1 MGQER
6 AVLRGIEVGAEVA
19 GEQDLSNGARIL
31 GEVAWRVGNPPA
43 AISDLVTDGIRELI
57 MPDDLKSGALAN
69 DTALYHLGMHQDDFR
84 IAGIGFSIEDAGA
97 FAAERVLPAS
107 FLIGDTRKVL
117 DAAHIVSDH
126 KDLIRGMAER
136 GVPGFV
142 REIHIN
148 HWGEPVEVLAHVSL
162 DGESLSYVENYDGDV
177 PAGTTRS
184 GPWIRE
190 ETITQAQG
198 DLENWV
204 AQTRQ
209 EATERLANDLTLTD
223 GERAIA
229 ANAAV
234 SVGYQNMKGDAIA
247 DILRENGRE
256 LHMSDAPQAEGTV
269 NNEPRAPESLLP
281 ASYSSDA
288 PGL

>member
-19 GEQDLSNGARIL
+19 GEQDISNGARIL
-31 GEVAWRVGNPPA
+31 GEVAWRVSNPPA

-69 DTALYHLGMHQDDFR
+69 DTALYHLGTHQDDVQLL
-84 IAGIGFSIEDAGA
+84 GIGFSIEDAAA
-97 FAAERVLPAS
+97 FAAERILPAS

-117 DAAHIVSDH
+117 DASHIVSDH

-136 GVPGFV
+136 NIPGFV
-142 REIHIN
+142 HEISIN
-148 HWGEPVEVLAHVSL
+148 HWGEPVEIFAHASL
-162 DGESLSYVENYDGDV
+162 DGESVVPYVDNYDGEI
-177 PAGTTRS
+177 PAGTQRS
-184 GPWIRE
+184 GPLARE
-190 ETITQAQG
+190 NAVTRAQS

-209 EATERLANDLTLTD
+209 EATDRLASDETLTD
-223 GERAIA
+223 RERAIA

-234 SVGYQNMKGDAIA
+234 SVGYQNLKGDAIA

-256 LHMSDAPQAEGTV
+256 LRMRDAPEEEVIV
-269 NNEPRAPESLLP
+269 NDEPLAPENLLP
-281 ASYSSDA
+281 ASYNTPA
-288 PGL
+288 L

>member
-6 AVLRGIEVGAEVA
+6 AVLRGIEMGADMAGENDIATGARVA
-19 GEQDLSNGARIL
+19 GEI
-31 GEVAWRVGNPPA
+31 AWRVSNPPA

-69 DTALYHLGMHQDDFR
+69 DTALYHLGMHQDDFQVL
-84 IAGIGFSIEDAGA
+84 GIGFSYEDAGA

-142 REIHIN
+142 HEIRIN

-162 DGESLSYVENYDGDV
+162 DGKSVPYIEHYDGDV
-177 PAGTTRS
+177 PAGIRRS
-184 GPWIRE
+184 GPWLRE
-190 ETITQAQG
+190 ETIAKAQG
-198 DLENWV
+198 DLDQWAV
-204 AQTRQ
+204 QTGQ
-209 EATERLANDLTLTD
+209 MALDRLAEDTSFTD
-223 GERAIA
+223 AERAIA
-229 ANAAV
+229 MNTAITVA
-234 SVGYQNMKGDAIA
+234 YQNMKGDAIG
-247 DILRENGRE
+247 DLLRENGHE
-256 LHMSDAPQAEGTV
+256 LRISDASAPSPEQDAT
-269 NNEPRAPESLLP
+269 PDAPENLLP
-281 ASYSSDA
+281 ASYNTPA
-288 PGL
+288 L